1 MDHNWFT
8 VYAIDAEC
16 QSNKLIT
23 LTTSLNFPF
32 LLLVNV
38 KETLYVSR
46 YKIVTYSYLVD
57 QGVDV
62 IAKTLCFLLLKRM
75 ILELNM
81 IKFERNELV
90 TLSI

>member
-1 MDHNWFT
+1 M
-8 VYAIDAEC
+8 
-16 QSNKLIT
+16 
-23 LTTSLNFPF
+23 NFPF

-62 IAKTLCFLLLKRM
+62 IKTLCFLLLKRM